1 MKERPINRSKFFRII
16 QPFRFQRQAKMTRQR
31 AVEILTKI
39 GSVEREEAIQ
49 ILMKL
54 QEPSEKTDNSEEDES
69 PLTPSG
75 SRAVYKKPNHRK
87 RRKKPGRK
95 KGHKGEA
102 RRQPVHIDDHQ
113 EHTLCQCP
121 NCATPVGKSIR
132 QRKRYI
138 EDIPEVVPTI
148 TEHTIH
154 GYWCPNCQKI
164 VEPVFTLAMPNDN
177 ISIRLYLFTAWLH
190 YMVGISIHNLL
201 KMLNYLHGFPI
212 SAGGLV
218 QGWQRLA
225 KLLKPEY
232 GKIGQKARDSAVL
245 NADETGWRLNGITRW
260 LWCFS
265 NRQLCYY
272 TIEKSRGSP
281 VLLEF
286 LGTFFKGVLICDF
299 WGAYNKIRALAKQR
313 CLFHLFSELM
323 KVDKSNHCNEW
334 KAFRKKLSRILKD
347 AIRLHERK
355 EELSPQ
361 QYEHRKERIHHRL
374 NVLTSSA
381 YKDKDSRRLCKRLKR
396 HQKELFTFLEHD
408 NVSPYNNHA
417 EQQMRKPVITR
428 RISQQNRSH
437 KGALTQAILM
447 SIFRTAELQNLNPVK
462 HAHSLALMAIQNNKL
477 DDQKKAA

>member
-1 MKERPINRSKFFRII
+1 MKHYLMQKCKFFKII
-16 QPFRFQRQAKMTRQR
+16 QPLKIHRQVRMTRQK
-31 AVEILTKI
+31 AIEIYEKI
-39 GSVEREEAIQ
+39 QSGDREEAIQ
-49 ILMKL
+49 ILMGLK
-54 QEPSEKTDNSEEDES
+54 ESEKDADSSEEEEL

-75 SRAVYKKPNHRK
+75 SQAVYKKPNHRK
-87 RRKKPGRK
+87 RAKTPGRK

-102 RRQPVHIDDHQ
+102 RRQPAHIDDHQ
-113 EHTLCQCP
+113 EHRLCQCP
-121 NCATPVGKSIR
+121 NCTTPVGKSIR
-132 QRKRYI
+132 QREPYI
-138 EDIPEVVPTI
+138 EDIPEVVPSI

-164 VEPVFTLAMPNDN
+164 VEPVFSEAMPNDN

-201 KMLNYLHGFPI
+201 KMLNYLHSFPI
-212 SAGGLV
+212 SSGGLV

-232 GKIGQKARDSAVL
+232 VKIGQKARNSAVL
-245 NADETGWRLNGITRW
+245 NADETGWRLNGITHW

-272 TIEKSRGSP
+272 TIERSRGSP

-323 KVDKSNHCNEW
+323 KVDKSNRCNEW

-355 EELSPQ
+355 GELSPQ
-361 QYEHRKERIHHRL
+361 QYEYRKERIHHRL
-374 NVLTSSA
+374 KALISTA
-381 YKDKDSRRLCKRLKR
+381 YEDKDPRRLCKRLKR
-396 HQKELFTFLEHD
+396 HQEELFTFLEHD

-428 RISQQNRSH
+428 RVSQQNRSD

-447 SIFRTAELQNLNPVK
+447 SIF
-462 HAHSLALMAIQNNKL
+462 
-477 DDQKKAA
+477 

>member
-1 MKERPINRSKFFRII
+1 
-16 QPFRFQRQAKMTRQR
+16 MTRQQ
-31 AVEILTKI
+31 AIEILEKI
-39 GSVEREEAIQ
+39 QSSNREEAIE
-49 ILMKL
+49 ILMQL
-54 QEPSEKTDNSEEDES
+54 QEPVEDTESSEEDES
-69 PLTPSG
+69 SLTPSG

-87 RRKKPGRK
+87 RRKRPGRK
-95 KGHKGEA
+95 SGHKGEA
-102 RRQPVHIDDHQ
+102 RRLPAHIDDHK
-113 EHTLCQCP
+113 EHRLCQCP
-121 NCATPVGKSIR
+121 NCATPIGKSIR

-138 EDIPEVVPTI
+138 EDIPEVVPTV

-164 VEPVFTLAMPNDN
+164 VEPAFTEAMPNDN

-190 YMVGISIHNLL
+190 YLVGISINNLV

-225 KLLKPEY
+225 NLLKPAYE
-232 GKIGQKARDSAVL
+232 KIAQKARNSAVL
-245 NADETGWRLNGITRW
+245 NADETGWRINGITHW
-260 LWCFS
+260 LWAFC
-265 NRQLCYY
+265 NDQLCYY
-272 TIEKSRGSP
+272 TIDRSRGSP
-281 VLLEF
+281 VILEF

-299 WGAYNKIRALAKQR
+299 WGAYNKIFALAKQR
-313 CLFHLFSELM
+313 CLFHLFSELL
-323 KVDKSNHCNEW
+323 KVDKSNHSAQW

-355 EELSPQ
+355 EEFSSPQ
-361 QYEHRKERIHHRL
+361 YQRRKESIHQRLSNLVRVGYDDKDCHRL
-374 NVLTSSA
+374 S
-381 YKDKDSRRLCKRLKR
+381 KRLKR
-396 HQKELFTFLEHD
+396 HQNELFTFLDYDE
-408 NVSPYNNHA
+408 VSPYNNHA

-428 RISQQNRSH
+428 RISQQNRSD

-462 HAHSLALMAIQNNKL
+462 HAHSLALTIIQNKKL